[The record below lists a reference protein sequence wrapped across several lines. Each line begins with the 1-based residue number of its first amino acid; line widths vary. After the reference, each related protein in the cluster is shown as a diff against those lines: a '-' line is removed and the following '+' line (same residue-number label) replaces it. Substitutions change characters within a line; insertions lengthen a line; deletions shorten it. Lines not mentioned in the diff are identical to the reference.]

1 VLCGE
6 PDAGLEGWTAKL
18 IDFGLAGPRSIASPR
33 VSPKPAR
40 RSFSKAH
47 EELLDEAID
56 TRPGAVG
63 TPAFY
68 GPETCAAQ
76 PACALP
82 KPGCG
87 LFCRATRTVRR
98 AMQCTMRRAMRCAL
112 QHSLPPTHRH
122 LAEETGRAAPT
133 TAAQDAWSLG
143 VTLAAAALGA
153 NPFARPNAAATRA
166 AVLAG
171 VGCAGSGGGG
181 GGGGAGGGGLGADP
195 LAPLSPALRH
205 LLRCL
210 LRADPILRL
219 SCEAVLTHPW
229 ATAAAAAASA
239 GGRGGGGVAGAGGLA
254 EPSVASLARAE
265 RRHKW
270 SADVVRQRFEHAGA
284 EGARRGSVALGQ
296 APGTLQK
303 VLASVP
309 TGMLMAAGRTCY
321 SWRRDSA

>member
-1 VLCGE
+1 
-6 PDAGLEGWTAKL
+6 
-18 IDFGLAGPRSIASPR
+18 
-33 VSPKPAR
+33 
-40 RSFSKAH
+40 
-47 EELLDEAID
+47 
-56 TRPGAVG
+56 
-63 TPAFY
+63 
-68 GPETCAAQ
+68 
-76 PACALP
+76 
-82 KPGCG
+82 
-87 LFCRATRTVRR
+87 
-98 AMQCTMRRAMRCAL
+98 M
-112 QHSLPPTHRH
+112 
-122 LAEETGRAAPT
+122 
-133 TAAQDAWSLG
+133 
-143 VTLAAAALGA
+143 TLAAAALGA
-153 NPFARPNAAATRA
+153 NPFARPSAAATRA

-171 VGCAGSGGGG
+171 VGCAGSGDGGGGG
-181 GGGGAGGGGLGADP
+181 GGGGAGGGGAGGGGGGGGLGADP

-239 GGRGGGGVAGAGGLA
+239 GGGGGDGVAGAGGLA

-265 RRHKW
+265 RRHRW

-309 TGMLMAAGRTCY
+309 TGMLMAAGRTSF